1 MEDLKGFFIPR
12 SIAIFGASSDLNSIS
27 GKPLRYLQ
35 EHGYK
40 GNVYPI
46 NPKYQEVAGLKC
58 YPDLVSL
65 PETPDLLLVA
75 VSYKRIFMVIEQCI
89 EKGVKNIVVFSSGFA
104 EVGGEGVELQRR
116 VVELC
121 REHGI
126 RMLGPNCQ
134 GIVNLHD
141 NVTAAFSGSLEI
153 NPFLAGG
160 TGFVTQSGAL
170 GYSIFNLAQE
180 AGVGFSSVVSTG
192 NEADLNTLG
201 FMEYMVEDDA
211 TKSIIAYL
219 ESVKDGGKF
228 SRIADRALKL
238 AKPLI
243 VLKVGR
249 SEIGQKASASHTGS
263 LTGSD
268 VVFDAFVKQK
278 GLIRVEDIMDIIDL
292 AGLVEKTKLP
302 EGKGLGVVTT
312 SGGAGILVADR
323 ASDLGLDICELPDK
337 TRKAISECIPPYGSD
352 INPVDVTAQVIN
364 DPDGFSKVLDEI
376 LSVPE
381 IHGIVVVITMITGEA
396 GEKMAQDI
404 VKQTSKTDKPI
415 VVAWTGGDH
424 LMGKALNILREGK
437 VPLFKSPIR
446 ATDAL
451 GALMK
456 YQVFRKKYLMEQ
468 EADADYQI
476 ENFDGRY

>member
-104 EVGGEGVELQRR
+104 EVGGEGVELQIR

-134 GIVNLHD
+134 GIVSLHD

-180 AGVGFSSVVSTG
+180 AGVGFSSVVST
-192 NEADLNTLG
+192 EH
-201 FMEYMVEDDA
+201 F
-211 TKSIIAYL
+211 
-219 ESVKDGGKF
+219 
-228 SRIADRALKL
+228 
-238 AKPLI
+238 
-243 VLKVGR
+243 
-249 SEIGQKASASHTGS
+249 
-263 LTGSD
+263 
-268 VVFDAFVKQK
+268 
-278 GLIRVEDIMDIIDL
+278 
-292 AGLVEKTKLP
+292 
-302 EGKGLGVVTT
+302 
-312 SGGAGILVADR
+312 
-323 ASDLGLDICELPDK
+323 
-337 TRKAISECIPPYGSD
+337 
-352 INPVDVTAQVIN
+352 
-364 DPDGFSKVLDEI
+364 VLDQNI
-376 LSVPE
+376 SAPPLNYYSQ
-381 IHGIVVVITMITGEA
+381 IYLLL
-396 GEKMAQDI
+396 QNI
-404 VKQTSKTDKPI
+404 VKICKCLNANFSAHCIIIYANFMPFLSKPI
-415 VVAWTGGDH
+415 KPRQSE
-424 LMGKALNILREGK
+424 LQL
-437 VPLFKSPIR
+437 
-446 ATDAL
+446 
-451 GALMK
+451 
-456 YQVFRKKYLMEQ
+456 
-468 EADADYQI
+468 
-476 ENFDGRY
+476 